1 MITKEIFEFKDDN
14 KTLYYAAYN
23 EYSNIIKENNK
34 FYAKVKCRKCHG
46 EGKIAPFIHIAKGTC
61 FDCKGEGY
69 PITFKVRHTPG
80 FHKGLL
86 TWYDNGKLH
95 GYMIKTDEY
104 IGGIAA
110 GQFCTIYSADETD
123 RYCLGSGEIAL

>member
-1 MITKEIFEFKDDN
+1 MYIFTSDDKN
-14 KTLYYAAYN
+14 VL
-23 EYSNIIKENNK
+23 S
-34 FYAKVKCRKCHG
+34 
-46 EGKIAPFIHIAKGTC
+46 
-61 FDCKGEGY
+61 D
-69 PITFKVRHTPG
+69 TF
-80 FHKGLL
+80 LS
-86 TWYDNGKLH
+86 WYDNGKLH